1 MEASSSATNS
11 AIGSNSSIVPNQRK
25 AKEFQGF
32 RIENPFTFKVGQV
45 FTGFGVGCGIGIGA
59 GRPINLG
66 NTRPPPTPPH
76 FPPDILHLKF

>member
-1 MEASSSATNS
+1 MEASGSAINSS
-11 AIGSNSSIVPNQRK
+11 IGSNSSIVTNPRK
-25 AKEFQGF
+25 AKEFPGF

-66 NTRPPPTPPH
+66 NLPQLLP
-76 FPPDILHLKF
+76 FLMFGI